1 MSNSIFKFIII
12 TLVLFSCENKTSV
25 KKVNEEVNKENNTS
39 VKKGNEEMN
48 KENNLRGETSPYL
61 LQHVQ
66 NPVNW
71 NPWDKKYLKLAEKEN
86 KLVIISIGYASC
98 HWCHVMERESF
109 QDSTVAELMNDKFI
123 SIKVDREERPDI
135 DQVYMNAVQ
144 TLTGSGGWP
153 LNVITLPDGR
163 PIWGGTYFSKEQ
175 WSSALKQISQLYE
188 SDPTKFISYAERVQE
203 GINSL
208 NVVESK
214 KNSFEN
220 VNLNKYSESLLQ
232 DIDEEFGGFKGAP
245 KFMMPNNLEFLLR
258 YSIQERQENS
268 KNKILKSL
276 DMMAYGGIF
285 DHVEGGFSRYSTDER
300 WHVPHFEKMLYDNAQ
315 LMSLYSTGFKI
326 SKNEIYKQTIY
337 KIHDFI
343 NSEMKD
349 VSGGYYSSLDAD
361 SKLEDG
367 TYAEGEYYT
376 WRGVELRKIIQNE
389 FDLFSDYFNVNNYG
403 FWEDEKKYILIKKI
417 SDQEFVKKNN
427 LESKEFNNIKS
438 IWLNK
443 LKIARKGKKKPS
455 LDYKIITSWNGLMI
469 SGYVNAYKA
478 IKDEVFKNEAIE
490 AGEFIYSNL
499 IKKDGGLFHNYVK
512 GKSKINGYLEDYATI
527 IQASLDLYEITLN
540 QLWLERALELSEYV
554 INNFSS
560 SESELFYFTSKKDE
574 DLITRS
580 VEFRDNVIPSSNS
593 IMAKNLFKLYHYFDK
608 EEYYERSRNMS
619 LSVTQEFE
627 TYPSGYSNWFDLIY
641 NLKSNYYEV
650 AVVGE
655 NAHEKVK
662 QINSEYIPNKLIVG
676 STLENNLPLL
686 KNRFVKNKTL
696 IYVCVNKACKL
707 PTESVEESISM
718 IKY

>member
-1 MSNSIFKFIII
+1 M
-12 TLVLFSCENKTSV
+12 V
-25 KKVNEEVNKENNTS
+25 KIQSFCTFDL
-39 VKKGNEEMN
+39 MR
-48 KENNLRGETSPYL
+48 NNLFKILLLIFILISCSDDMKNGNNLKNESSPYL
-61 LQHVQ
+61 LQHVE

-71 NPWDKKYLKLAEKEN
+71 NPWDKKYLKQAKKEN

-109 QDSTVAELMNDKFI
+109 QDLEVAELMNEKFI

-135 DQVYMNAVQ
+135 DQVYMNAIQ
-144 TLTGSGGWP
+144 LITGSGGWP

-175 WSSALKQISQLYE
+175 WSSALKQISELYE
-188 SDPTKFISYAERVQE
+188 SEPEKFISYAERVQE

-214 KNSFEN
+214 TNSFEN
-220 VNLNKYSESLLQ
+220 VDLSKYSELLLK
-232 DIDEEFGGFKGAP
+232 DIDEEYGGFKGAP

-258 YSIQERQENS
+258 YSVQNQQENS

-276 DMMAYGGIF
+276 NMMAYGGIF

-300 WHVPHFEKMLYDNAQ
+300 WHVPHFEKMLYDNGQ
-315 LMSLYSTGFKI
+315 LMSLYSVGYKI
-326 SKNEIYKQTIY
+326 SNSELYKQTIY
-337 KIHDFI
+337 KIHEYI

-349 VSGGYYSSLDAD
+349 FSGGYYSSLDAD

-367 TYAEGEYYT
+367 SYAEGEYYT
-376 WRGVELRKIIQNE
+376 WRKEELEKIIQDN
-389 FDLFSDYFNVNNYG
+389 FDLFTEYFNVNEYG
-403 FWEDEKKYILIKKI
+403 FWEEENKYILIRTI
-417 SDQEFVKKNN
+417 SDEEFIKKNN
-427 LESKEFNNIKS
+427 LKHTEFNNIKS
-438 IWLNK
+438 VWLNK
-443 LKIARKGKKKPS
+443 LKIARKQKKKPG

-478 IKDEVFKNEAIE
+478 INDEVFMNEAIN

-499 IKKDGGLFHNYVK
+499 VKRDGGLFHNYVN
-512 GKSKINGYLEDYATI
+512 GQSKINGYLEDYAMV

-540 QLWLERALELSEYV
+540 QLWIERALKLSEYV

-574 DLITRS
+574 DLISRS

-593 IMAKNLFKLYHYFDK
+593 IMAKNLFRLYHYFDK
-608 EEYYERSRNMS
+608 EEYYERSKNMS

-627 TYPSGYSNWFDLIY
+627 AYPSGYSNWFDLIY

-655 NAHEKVK
+655 NALEKVK
-662 QINSEYIPNKLIVG
+662 QINSKYIPNKLIIG
-676 STLENNLPLL
+676 STTENNLPLL
-686 KNRFVKNKTL
+686 KNRFIKDKTL
-696 IYVCVNKACKL
+696 IYVCVNKACKM
-707 PTESVEESISM
+707 PTESIEESVSLIN
-718 IKY
+718 Y